1 MKKILA
7 ILFLSMI
14 IPVIAVPCVSAQSIE
29 VEFADASMGLSKYP
43 FMQNGTLM
51 VPVREVAENINFV
64 VTWNGAENSV
74 HLLKVNKEAKIY
86 VGSDKC
92 TINGKE
98 FKLPNQVSLVNGS
111 VYCPVAFIK
120 ELSGLSFS
128 WDYDE
133 KTLTLL
139 ANSTEFNAFSF
150 AKKEVKKRVVIK
162 NPLDP
167 SKYASVEA
175 AGAYTCYPS
184 EEDAYITDECVVQE
198 CKSAGGGAWGYS
210 KYDTKQLKDVLA
222 QGAGQFEV
230 RFWAKASA
238 EEGNTFYFCVKS
250 GGPAMACTVDV
261 DTEWKEYSVILDWNP
276 QIDVK
281 SAYALIG
288 MKRNTVGEK
297 LYVDGLSIN
306 PVE

>member
-1 MKKILA
+1 
-7 ILFLSMI
+7 
-14 IPVIAVPCVSAQSIE
+14 
-29 VEFADASMGLSKYP
+29 
-43 FMQNGTLM
+43 M
-51 VPVREVAENINFV
+51 VYFFPS
-64 VTWNGAENSV
+64 SV
-74 HLLKVNKEAKIY
+74 
-86 VGSDKC
+86 
-92 TINGKE
+92 
-98 FKLPNQVSLVNGS
+98 
-111 VYCPVAFIK
+111 
-120 ELSGLSFS
+120 
-128 WDYDE
+128 
-133 KTLTLL
+133 L

-175 AGAYTCYPS
+175 AGAYACYPS

-288 MKRNTVGEK
+288 MKRNTAGEK
-297 LYVDGLSIN
+297 VYVDGLSIN